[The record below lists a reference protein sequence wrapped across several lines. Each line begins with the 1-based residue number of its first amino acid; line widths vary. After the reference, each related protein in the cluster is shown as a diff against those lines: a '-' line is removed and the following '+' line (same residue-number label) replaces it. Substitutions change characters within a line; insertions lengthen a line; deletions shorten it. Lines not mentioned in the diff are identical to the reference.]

1 MEKIPESRQPPF
13 KAGEK
18 EWIAIEQ
25 VGDEDRI
32 GKWVLAVEHNI
43 PSPAPVHLV
52 WMANSV
58 E

>member
-25 VGDEDRI
+25 VGDEDRT
-32 GKWVLAVEHNI
+32 GNWVLAVEHDT
-43 PSPAPVHLV
+43 PSPTPVHLV
-52 WMANSV
+52 WMPKSA